1 MTDILRPAKTISFLL
16 ALLVVSGC
24 ADGPQLGLG
33 FNVGSGGVSVSPT
46 ISGNVGGVNVGVS
59 GGGVDL

>member
-1 MTDILRPAKTISFLL
+1 MMHGLLVLAACALL
-16 ALLVVSGC
+16 AGC

-33 FNVGSGGVSVSPT
+33 VNLGNGGVTVSPT
-46 ISGNVGGVNVGVS
+46 VSGNVGGVNVGVS

>member
-1 MTDILRPAKTISFLL
+1 MMRAIAMIGCVLL
-16 ALLVVSGC
+16 AAC

-33 FNVGSGGVSVSPT
+33 FNVGSGGVTVSPT
-46 ISGNVGGVNVGVS
+46 VSGNVGGVNVGVS

>member
-1 MTDILRPAKTISFLL
+1 MIRAL
-16 ALLVVSGC
+16 ALLGCLMLAAC

-33 FNVGSGGVSVSPT
+33 FNVGNGGVRVSPT
-46 ISGNVGGVNVGVS
+46 VSGNVGGVNVGVS

>member
-1 MTDILRPAKTISFLL
+1 MIRLGLLL
-16 ALLVVSGC
+16 AALGVAGC

-33 FNVGSGGVSVSPT
+33 INLGNGGVTVSPT
-46 ISGNVGGVNVGVS
+46 VSGNVGGVNVGVS

>member
-1 MTDILRPAKTISFLL
+1 MRKGLIVLTLML
-16 ALLVVSGC
+16 AAC

-33 FNVGSGGVSVSPT
+33 FNVGNGGVTVSPT
-46 ISGNVGGVNVGVS
+46 VSGNVGGVNVGVS